1 MIKVTVM
8 YPNGT
13 GSKFDMNYYLET
25 HIPMVKEK
33 VGSACKGINVDEGLG
48 GGEPGST
55 ATYAAIGHLLFESVE
70 AFQGSFGPN
79 AEAIMGDLPNF
90 TNINPI
96 IQISEVKL

>member
-55 ATYAAIGHLLFESVE
+55 ATYTAIGHLLFESVE

-90 TNINPI
+90 TNISPI

>member
-90 TNINPI
+90 TNISPI